1 MQIQQYNLINYK
13 PIIFKSQ
20 IKSTKNPINLYKMMR
35 MYSKERHEKLP
46 YLKAIFNCIDSMV
59 HNCKMRIIKD
69 NSGEILASYTYC
81 FKKNRLGEKSMFIDA
96 LVRNRKKQDSKNI
109 INKIYQ
115 DMKKIA
121 INKNAKELSLY
132 SKANESALRKNYEKL
147 GFQKDEKEYIE
158 GAYLMRVNTNNFIN
172 N

>member
-1 MQIQQYNLINYK
+1 
-13 PIIFKSQ
+13 
-20 IKSTKNPINLYKMMR
+20 MR

-96 LVRNRKKQDSKNI
+96 LVRNRKKQDSKFTTSILQLNN
-109 INKIYQ
+109 INKIF
-115 DMKKIA
+115 DT
-121 INKNAKELSLY
+121 
-132 SKANESALRKNYEKL
+132 
-147 GFQKDEKEYIE
+147 YI
-158 GAYLMRVNTNNFIN
+158 TNIFYFY
-172 N
+172 